1 MLDGHSA
8 EAHTSLAHVR
18 ATQDW
23 DWIGAEREF
32 QHAIQLNSR
41 YPTAHHWYAMSCLVP
56 MGRLDDAL
64 EQMILAQ
71 SLDPVSPI
79 IARDVAVVHLYRGD
93 FDAALDHC
101 DQTIELNP
109 HFAPAYLTL
118 GLIQEQRKDFDEA
131 AAAFSRAVDLA
142 PQSPRTACG
151 AGPHVCTGGTH
162 RPGQNGVTAP
172 RSPGRH
178 AVCVAVRI
186 TSPST
191 LPLGDVNKGFSWLA
205 KACDDR
211 CFELLAL
218 KVDPRFETLH
228 DEPRFAAATTR
239 VGLG

>member
-64 EQMILAQ
+64 EQMTAGA
-71 SLDPVSPI
+71 
-79 IARDVAVVHLYRGD
+79 IARSGVADHRARRGRGALYRGD

-109 HFAPAYLTL
+109 PL
-118 GLIQEQRKDFDEA
+118 R
-131 AAAFSRAVDLA
+131 SRVSD
-142 PQSPRTACG
+142 
-151 AGPHVCTGGTH
+151 AGPDPGTAQGI
-162 RPGQNGVTAP
+162 R
-172 RSPGRH
+172 
-178 AVCVAVRI
+178 
-186 TSPST
+186 
-191 LPLGDVNKGFSWLA
+191 
-205 KACDDR
+205 
-211 CFELLAL
+211 
-218 KVDPRFETLH
+218 
-228 DEPRFAAATTR
+228 
-239 VGLG
+239 